1 VETAKDSESTY
12 AMPLLDVVKAR
23 GFKPEVAVMD
33 MGYDHEVIYTESEQR
48 NCHPIIPLRET
59 PAVKAGKHKP
69 PVCEHGEWTFAG
81 SDSKRRAAKWRCPTG
96 ECSPRASGSGRAGCI
111 P

>member
-1 VETAKDSESTY
+1 
-12 AMPLLDVVKAR
+12 
-23 GFKPEVAVMD
+23 MD
-33 MGYDHEVIYTESEQR
+33 MGYDHEVIYEEFEAH

-69 PVCEHGEWTFAG
+69 PVCEHGTWTFAG
-81 SDSKRRAAKWRCPTG
+81 SDTKRQAASGAARPANA
-96 ECSPRASGSGRAGCI
+96 PRPASGSRPPDCT